1 MGDKMKKESK
11 YSFQNIFQR
20 ETKLAI
26 YIISC
31 MVIVVLGASYALYLK
46 VDTNSNNQVVS
57 AGDLSFTFK
66 EGSTISSVKNSSCF
80 EPISDEEANVYF
92 NACSYQFSVTNT
104 GTLNASYAIKLIDN
118 NSNIA
123 PSKLKFILKKQNNQG
138 VLETIKS
145 GFVSELSNSIIV
157 SDSLKRLKIEVYS
170 IQVYV
175 YDKTY
180 TDSDSS
186 LSINYTIDGTGF
198 VNENTYSG
206 NAKQSISEEITE
218 LASKDTANLATDEAG
233 NTRYIGKNPNNYVS
247 VDGELWRIVGV
258 FKNVKNNSYDTK
270 AETRVKLV
278 RSESIGSYS
287 WDTSE
292 SSINS
297 GTGVNNWSDSDLMKL
312 LNDGYGADCAMG
324 QCYDALNFYWASSSG
339 KCYINANNITKS
351 CDFSSNGMKESMK
364 KLIGSVS
371 WNIGAIDNLEQTPNS
386 LYNNERGTKTYK
398 MCTSG
403 DYCNDGNEP
412 DESSLSWTA
421 KVGLL
426 YPSDYGYAT
435 SGGSGVDRATCLNTA
450 LSKWNDNS
458 VSDCKNNNWLLYSS
472 NYSWSITPFASTTNS
487 NKAVAFSG
495 KQKCVVESFNYE
507 TGQELSKCNISDQS
521 MPGKSD
527 EGTIKETNVSD
538 SIDVRP
544 VVYLS
549 SDIVIVSGDGSEN
562 NPYQISKKEENIANE
577 ITTIASHDS
586 TNLATDDY
594 GNIRYIGKDPN
605 NYVSFDGELWRI
617 VGLMQNVMNYDKKAG
632 THVKLIRNESIGS
645 YSWDTSASSI
655 NGGYGVNEW
664 SQSKL
669 MKLLNTGYSG
679 IGGSLYYESGKG
691 NCYTKNNNGYSACD
705 FTSSGMK
712 DSLIDVSDNVYWNTG
727 SNSGKDYSNDTLT
740 YKFFDYERKGESGKI
755 CTSGGYCNDKVARTT
770 SWYGKVG
777 LLSPSDL
784 GYATGGDELISRTSC
799 LETPLDAWVTEAD
812 SCYQN
817 NNWLYKD
824 NYWMLN
830 PSRNETNATYVYNC
844 GTLEERQ
851 YAINSYE
858 AYKSLNVYPVVYLV
872 ENVKISKG
880 EGTKDNPYEI
890 SLIFNDYT

>member
-1 MGDKMKKESK
+1 MKKESK
-11 YSFQNIFQR
+11 YSFQNIFQH

-31 MVIVVLGASYALYLK
+31 MVILVLGISYAMYLK
-46 VDTNSNNQVVS
+46 VDSNSNNQIVS

-92 NACSYQFSVTNT
+92 NACSYQFSVTNS
-104 GTLNASYAIKLIDN
+104 GTLNASYTIRLIDN
-118 NSNIA
+118 NSNIDS
-123 PSKLKFILKKQNNQG
+123 SKLKFILKKQNNQG

-145 GFVSELSNSIIV
+145 GFVSELSNGVMV
-157 SDSLKRLKIEVYS
+157 SDNLRRLKVEVFS
-170 IQVYV
+170 VQLYV

-180 TDSDSS
+180 LDSDSS

-206 NAKQSISEEITE
+206 DAKQRISEEITE
-218 LASKDTANLATDEAG
+218 LASNDTTNLATDEAG

-247 VDGELWRIVGV
+247 VDGEIWRIVGV
-258 FKNVKNNSYDTK
+258 FKNVKSNSYDTK
-270 AETRVKLV
+270 SETRVKLV
-278 RSESIGSYS
+278 RQESIGQYS

-292 SSINS
+292 SSVNS
-297 GTGVNNWSDSDLMKL
+297 GTGVNDWSNSDLMKL
-312 LNDGYGADCAMG
+312 LNDGYGEDCSMG

-351 CDFSSNGMKESMK
+351 CDFSNSGMKESMK

-371 WNIGAIDNLEQTPNS
+371 WNIGAIDSLEQTPNS

-403 DYCNDGNEP
+403 DYCNDDTEP
-412 DESSLSWTA
+412 SESSTKWPA

-435 SGGSGVDRATCLNTA
+435 SGGDTTDRATCLNTA
-450 LSKWNDNS
+450 LSKWNYDS

-487 NKAVAFSG
+487 NKAVAFTG

-507 TGQELSKCNISDQS
+507 TGQELSRCNISDS
-521 MPGKSD
+521 SVPGKSD
-527 EGTIKETNVSD
+527 EGTIKEVNVSD

-549 SDIVIVSGDGSEN
+549 SDVVIVSGDGSEN

-617 VGLMQNVMNYDKKAG
+617 VGLMQNVMNYDKKVDA
-632 THVKLIRNESIGS
+632 HVKLVRNESIGS

-655 NGGYGVNEW
+655 NGGYGINEW

-669 MKLLNTGYSG
+669 MKLLNSNYTGT
-679 IGGSLYYESGKG
+679 GGSLYYESGKG

-705 FTSSGMK
+705 FTSSVMK
-712 DSLIDVSDNVYWNTG
+712 DSLIDVSDDVYWNTG
-727 SNSGKDYSNDTLT
+727 SNSGESYSNDTLT
-740 YKFFDYERKGESGKI
+740 YKFFDYEHKGESGKI
-755 CTSGGYCNDKVARTT
+755 CTSGTYCNDKVTRTT

-784 GYATGGDELISRTSC
+784 GYAAGGDELISRTTC
-799 LETPLDAWVTEAD
+799 LETPLDTWVTEAD

-824 NYWMLN
+824 NYWMIN
-830 PSRNETNATYVYNC
+830 PSINETNATYVYNC

-851 YAINSYE
+851 YAIHSYE
-858 AYKSLNVYPVVYLV
+858 AYKALNVYPSVYLA
-872 ENVKISKG
+872 ENVKISNG
-880 EGTKDNPYEI
+880 NGTKDNPYEI
-890 SLIFNDYT
+890 SLFFDDYT